1 MVAHDIEEHLS
12 SETRKSILAGEI
24 SEVLA
29 KLDVSFSTIV
39 EDVVEHLFA
48 KAESSG
54 NVRERQVFLDAYTNI
69 KKKRSVLENGFRESF
84 RILLND
90 NISGAAK
97 RNSDSDF
104 QKSDFGE
111 LSLIGT
117 DEIEENVAVRH
128 LTDKIKASVE
138 WELRDLNA
146 RMSYLLDRE
155 GAEESNNP
163 LRPELFCRALESAC
177 RALDTDHQ
185 TRLEVMKCFEGA
197 LSQNISVV
205 YQDLNARLIS
215 RRVLP
220 KVRHVARG
228 GKTPVERK
236 FSADVEKDTK
246 SAAPASPA
254 SLEAL
259 DNVVGEVVE
268 GTLSMFEALQKLVG
282 NASPYRQGTGAGAGN
297 EANAHGLAQSRRNL
311 LTAIQDLRSM
321 QELGLNIGMTAAAP
335 VIPGAAASAAVRS
348 LGQPGVSEIG
358 NASAMSNFI
367 WANHEQLS
375 SAAANNVDRMKIDI
389 VAMLFDQ
396 IFADDKLPSEFKL
409 LIGRMQLPVLRVALA
424 DGSFFASRAHP
435 TRRLIDRMASCAIGY
450 EGDAHHGAAFVAE
463 IDRIVRNVLASV
475 DENTAIYE
483 QMLAEFES
491 FLQREH
497 THSNDIVGRAADV
510 LERAEVREVLS
521 INATIQV
528 NRLLYGVALEPFLKA
543 FLLDVWTHVLVEAAC
558 LCEDSRNDPT
568 VARFKQV
575 CVDLV
580 WSAQPK
586 ITAEERKQLVAL
598 LPKMIGVIREG
609 LALIGYPPEQE
620 TRFFAELMQ
629 IHSLAI
635 RASGGSQEPVDIED
649 FASRLEQMVVEQ
661 DMSAASGGAHVM
673 LSPES
678 LRRVEAESQ
687 GEIQLVD
694 VPSVAGP
701 SVHIEASS
709 EDTVARWLATLER
722 GHWFDLKV
730 NGEFERVRLA
740 WISPRK
746 SFYLFIAARG
756 ERAHSLNPE
765 TLHALLRSHDLR
777 AAEEAP
783 LVERAV
789 RSVMEKLETR
799 SVH

>member
-1 MVAHDIEEHLS
+1 VAHDIEEHLS
-12 SETRKSILAGEI
+12 SETRRSILAGEI

-39 EDVVEHLFA
+39 EDVVEHLFV

-54 NVRERQVFLDAYTNI
+54 NVRERQIFLDAYTNI
-69 KKKRSVLENGFRESF
+69 KKKRSLLESGFRESF

-90 NISGAAK
+90 NISGNT
-97 RNSDSDF
+97 RRDTGSDF

-111 LSLIGT
+111 LTLIGT
-117 DEIEENVAVRH
+117 DEIEESVAVRH
-128 LTDKIKASVE
+128 LADKIKASVE

-155 GAEESNNP
+155 GADEMDNP

-177 RALDTDHQ
+177 RGLDTDHQ

-228 GKTPVERK
+228 GRTPVEKK
-236 FSADVEKDTK
+236 FAGDVEDAKMSSSS
-246 SAAPASPA
+246 SAA
-254 SLEAL
+254 SLESI
-259 DNVVGEVVE
+259 DNAVGEVVE

-282 NASPYRQGTGAGAGN
+282 NASPYRQSSGN
-297 EANAHGLAQSRRNL
+297 ATHEVNAHGLAQSRRNL

-321 QELGLNIGMTAAAP
+321 QELGLNIGMTAATP
-335 VIPGAAASAAVRS
+335 VLPGAAVSAAARG
-348 LGQPGVSEIG
+348 LTHFGGQEAQS
-358 NASAMSNFI
+358 ASAMSNFI

-375 SAAANNVDRMKIDI
+375 SAAANNIDRMKIDI

-396 IFADDKLPSEFKL
+396 IFADDKLPPEFKL

-450 EGDAHHGAAFVAE
+450 EADAHHSTAFVAE
-463 IDRIVRNVLASV
+463 VERIVKTVLSSV
-475 DENTAIYE
+475 DENTAVYE
-483 QMLAEFES
+483 QMLAEFEV

-558 LCEDSRNDPT
+558 LCEDSRVDPT
-568 VARFKQV
+568 VLRFKQI
-575 CVDLV
+575 CIDLV

-586 ITAEERKQLVAL
+586 ITPEERKQLVAL

-609 LALIGYPPEQE
+609 LALIGYPPDQE

-649 FASRLEQMVVEQ
+649 FASRIEKMVVEQ
-661 DMSAASGGAHVM
+661 DMNPNSGAPHVN

-687 GEIQLVD
+687 GEIQVVG
-694 VPSVAGP
+694 VPTGSHAQAE
-701 SVHIEASS
+701 IEGGASS
-709 EDTVARWLATLER
+709 EDTIARWLHTLER

-730 NGEFERVRLA
+730 DGEFERVRLA

-765 TLHALLRSHDLR
+765 TLHALLRSKDLR
-777 AAEEAP
+777 VAEESP

-789 RSVMEKLETR
+789 RSVMQKLETNAI
-799 SVH
+799 H

>member
-1 MVAHDIEEHLS
+1 MAHDIEEHLS

-54 NVRERQVFLDAYTNI
+54 NVRERQIFLDAYTNI

-90 NISGAAK
+90 NIAGNTR
-97 RNSDSDF
+97 RNPESDF

-111 LSLIGT
+111 LTLIGT

-155 GAEESNNP
+155 GAEESDNP

-177 RALDTDHQ
+177 RTLDTDHQ

-228 GKTPVERK
+228 GKTPVEKK
-236 FSADVEKDTK
+236 FVGDVEDAKMS
-246 SAAPASPA
+246 SASGAV
-254 SLEAL
+254 SLESI
-259 DNVVGEVVE
+259 DNAVGEVVE

-282 NASPYRQGTGAGAGN
+282 NASPYRQASAGGSVN
-297 EANAHGLAQSRRNL
+297 EVNAHGLAQSRRNL

-321 QELGLNIGMTAAAP
+321 QELGLNIGMSGVAP
-335 VIPGAAASAAVRS
+335 AVPGAAVSAAARGIS
-348 LGQPGVSEIG
+348 QLGPQD
-358 NASAMSNFI
+358 ASSAAAMSNFI

-375 SAAANNVDRMKIDI
+375 SAAANNIDRMKIDI

-450 EGDAHHGAAFVAE
+450 EADAHHSAAFAAE
-463 IDRIVRNVLASV
+463 IERIVRTVLGSV

-483 QMLAEFES
+483 QMLLEFEA
-491 FLQREH
+491 FLQRENS
-497 THSNDIVGRAADV
+497 HSNDIVGRAADV

-568 VARFKQV
+568 VLRFKQV
-575 CVDLV
+575 CIDLV

-586 ITAEERKQLVAL
+586 ITPEERKQLVAL

-609 LALIGYPPEQE
+609 LALIGYPPDQE

-635 RASGGSQEPVDIED
+635 RASGGAQEPVDIED
-649 FASRLEQMVVEQ
+649 FASRIEKMVVEQ
-661 DMSAASGGAHVM
+661 DMSSNSSAPHVM
-673 LSPES
+673 LSAES

-687 GEIQLVD
+687 GEIELVD
-694 VPSVAGP
+694 VPAG
-701 SVHIEASS
+701 SGTNIEIEGASS
-709 EDTVARWLATLER
+709 EDTIARWLGTLER

-730 NGEFERVRLA
+730 DGEFERVRLA

-746 SFYLFIAARG
+746 SFYLFVAARG
-756 ERAHSLNPE
+756 ARAHSLNPE
-765 TLHALLRSHDLR
+765 TLHALLRSRDLR
-777 AAEEAP
+777 VAEESP

-789 RSVMEKLETR
+789 RSVMQKLETR
-799 SVH
+799 TVH